1 MSLITI
7 ANSSKYIKNYII
19 FLCLAISISVC
30 LSSNANGDDRAIAI
44 VGGEKIMKSEL
55 DILINNLSNQSLS
68 VPTQQLRNILLR
80 ELINNKIVAKIALQ
94 NELDKSME
102 YRVLTKVS
110 KERMLNDLFM
120 KQKFEGIISQ
130 SLIKK
135 KYANFINQHSNQD
148 EIRASHILLKS
159 EEEYFYQLS
168 ILLADVASRYFA
180 VLQAE
185 DALDSLASEIDAL
198 NTQLNQVQ
206 SLYDRQLTQITDLY
220 QIRASLAAAQ
230 AEQLALEAQL
240 AVNQESLRS
249 ISGLEVGPLFKLADE
264 IEISP
269 LEYSQEFYV
278 KQAQENNHRVLARKL
293 AVKAAEK
300 GVDVSKGAHM
310 PQVSFIAQRQDSDVG
325 FDNLPIARTD
335 TTYIGLNVQI
345 PIYSGGRSSAG
356 VSEAVSRKSIAEYE
370 LRATQLEA
378 REAVRSTHLQIQ
390 ASEAQTEAARI
401 LVESTALSLDAMQQG
416 FSLGT
421 VTSVDVLNAIRDQ
434 YQAERELQ
442 RIRYEHINLL
452 LLLKRETGTLSAE
465 DLLEV
470 GAWLTPAAAQ

>member
-1 MSLITI
+1 MPER
-7 ANSSKYIKNYII
+7 Y
-19 FLCLAISISVC
+19 FL
-30 LSSNANGDDRAIAI
+30 
-44 VGGEKIMKSEL
+44 
-55 DILINNLSNQSLS
+55 SLS
-68 VPTQQLRNILLR
+68 QTLFNWQQFS
-80 ELINNKIVAKIALQ
+80 LQ
-94 NELDKSME
+94 
-102 YRVLTKVS
+102 
-110 KERMLNDLFM
+110 
-120 KQKFEGIISQ
+120 KQATLEEDQ
-130 SLIKK
+130 
-135 KYANFINQHSNQD
+135 
-148 EIRASHILLKS
+148 S

-185 DALDSLASEIDAL
+185 DALDSLTSEIDAL

-335 TTYIGLNVQI
+335 NT
-345 PIYSGGRSSAG
+345 
-356 VSEAVSRKSIAEYE
+356 
-370 LRATQLEA
+370 
-378 REAVRSTHLQIQ
+378 
-390 ASEAQTEAARI
+390 
-401 LVESTALSLDAMQQG
+401 
-416 FSLGT
+416 
-421 VTSVDVLNAIRDQ
+421 
-434 YQAERELQ
+434 
-442 RIRYEHINLL
+442 
-452 LLLKRETGTLSAE
+452 
-465 DLLEV
+465 
-470 GAWLTPAAAQ
+470 

>member
-1 MSLITI
+1 MIQKLSRTLIVLLACLGFSPSNSLAAPGSTLEDFFSAAINFSPELRI
-7 ANSSKYIKNYII
+7 AEENLNISSARKKAAKGQ
-19 FLCLAISISVC
+19 LLPQ
-30 LSSNANGDDRAIAI
+30 LSAGA
-44 VGGEKIMKSEL
+44 
-55 DILINNLSNQSLS
+55 NLSDNRLDRFNSIQTFDGERYFLGLTQTLFNWQQFSARTQASL
-68 VPTQQLRNILLR
+68 QEDQ
-80 ELINNKIVAKIALQ
+80 
-94 NELDKSME
+94 
-102 YRVLTKVS
+102 
-110 KERMLNDLFM
+110 
-120 KQKFEGIISQ
+120 
-130 SLIKK
+130 
-135 KYANFINQHSNQD
+135 
-148 EIRASHILLKS
+148 S
-159 EEEYFYQLS
+159 EEEYFYQLA

-185 DALDSLASEIDAL
+185 DALESLTSEIDAL
-198 NTQLNQVQ
+198 TTQLNQVQ

-220 QIRASLAAAQ
+220 QVRASLAAAQ
-230 AEQLALEAQL
+230 AEQLALEAQF
-240 AVNQESLRS
+240 AVNQEGLRS

-269 LEYSQEFYV
+269 LEYSQQFYV
-278 KQAQENNHRVLARKL
+278 NQAQEQNHRVLARKL

-300 GVDVSKGAHM
+300 GIQVSKGAYM

-345 PIYSGGRSSAG
+345 PIYSGGRTTAG
-356 VSEAVSRKSIAEYE
+356 VSEAVSRRSIAEYE
-370 LRATQLEA
+370 LRATQLQA

-390 ASEAQTEAARI
+390 AREAQTEAARI
-401 LVESTALSLDAMQQG
+401 LVESTNLASDAMQQG
-416 FSLGT
+416 FNLGT

-442 RIRYEHINLL
+442 RLRYEHINLI

-470 GAWLTPAAAQ
+470 GAWLIPAQAQ

>member
-1 MSLITI
+1 MISQLNKLSTGLLVFVFFPLSYSLAAPGSTLEDFFSAAINFSPELRI
-7 ANSSKYIKNYII
+7 AEESLNISSARKKAAKGQ
-19 FLCLAISISVC
+19 LLPQ
-30 LSSNANGDDRAIAI
+30 LSAGA
-44 VGGEKIMKSEL
+44 
-55 DILINNLSNQSLS
+55 NLSDNRLDRFNNIQNFDGERYFLSLS
-68 VPTQQLRNILLR
+68 QTLFNWQQFS
-80 ELINNKIVAKIALQ
+80 LQ
-94 NELDKSME
+94 
-102 YRVLTKVS
+102 
-110 KERMLNDLFM
+110 
-120 KQKFEGIISQ
+120 KQATLEEDQ
-130 SLIKK
+130 
-135 KYANFINQHSNQD
+135 
-148 EIRASHILLKS
+148 S

-185 DALDSLASEIDAL
+185 DALDSLTSEIDAL

-401 LVESTALSLDAMQQG
+401 LVESTTLSLDAMQQG
-416 FSLGT
+416 FNLGT

>member
-1 MSLITI
+1 MIQKLSRTLIVLLAYLGFSPSNSLAAPGSTLEDFFSAAINFSPELRI
-7 ANSSKYIKNYII
+7 AEENLNISSARKKAAKGQ
-19 FLCLAISISVC
+19 LLPQ
-30 LSSNANGDDRAIAI
+30 LSAGA
-44 VGGEKIMKSEL
+44 
-55 DILINNLSNQSLS
+55 NLSDNRLDRFNSIQTFDGERYFLGLTQTLFNWQQFSARTQASL
-68 VPTQQLRNILLR
+68 QEDQ
-80 ELINNKIVAKIALQ
+80 
-94 NELDKSME
+94 
-102 YRVLTKVS
+102 
-110 KERMLNDLFM
+110 
-120 KQKFEGIISQ
+120 
-130 SLIKK
+130 
-135 KYANFINQHSNQD
+135 
-148 EIRASHILLKS
+148 S
-159 EEEYFYQLS
+159 EEEYFYQLA

-185 DALDSLASEIDAL
+185 DALESLTSEIDAL
-198 NTQLNQVQ
+198 TTQLNQVQ

-220 QIRASLAAAQ
+220 QVRASLAAAQ
-230 AEQLALEAQL
+230 AEQLALEAQF
-240 AVNQESLRS
+240 AVNQEGLRS

-269 LEYSQEFYV
+269 LEYSQQFYV
-278 KQAQENNHRVLARKL
+278 NQAQEQNHRVLARKL

-300 GVDVSKGAHM
+300 GIQVSKGAYM

-345 PIYSGGRSSAG
+345 PIYSGGRTTAG
-356 VSEAVSRKSIAEYE
+356 VSEAVSRRSIAEYE
-370 LRATQLEA
+370 LRATQLQA

-390 ASEAQTEAARI
+390 AREAQTEAARI
-401 LVESTALSLDAMQQG
+401 LVESTNLASDAMQQG
-416 FSLGT
+416 FNLGT

-442 RIRYEHINLL
+442 RLRYEHINLL

-470 GAWLTPAAAQ
+470 GAWLIPAQAQ

>member
-1 MSLITI
+1 MIQKLSRTLIVLLACLGFSPSNSLAAPGSTLEDFFSAAINFSPELRI
-7 ANSSKYIKNYII
+7 AEENLNISSARKK
-19 FLCLAISISVC
+19 A
-30 LSSNANGDDRAIAI
+30 ANGQLLPQLSAGA
-44 VGGEKIMKSEL
+44 
-55 DILINNLSNQSLS
+55 NLSDNRLDRFNSIQTFDGERYFLGLTQTLFNWQQFSARTQASL
-68 VPTQQLRNILLR
+68 QEDQ
-80 ELINNKIVAKIALQ
+80 
-94 NELDKSME
+94 
-102 YRVLTKVS
+102 
-110 KERMLNDLFM
+110 
-120 KQKFEGIISQ
+120 
-130 SLIKK
+130 
-135 KYANFINQHSNQD
+135 
-148 EIRASHILLKS
+148 S
-159 EEEYFYQLS
+159 EEEYFYQLA

-185 DALDSLASEIDAL
+185 DALESLTSEIDAL
-198 NTQLNQVQ
+198 TTQLNQVQ

-220 QIRASLAAAQ
+220 QVRASLAAAQ
-230 AEQLALEAQL
+230 AEQLALEAQF
-240 AVNQESLRS
+240 AVNQEGLRS

-269 LEYSQEFYV
+269 LEYSQQFYV
-278 KQAQENNHRVLARKL
+278 NQAQEQNHRVLARKL

-300 GVDVSKGAHM
+300 GIQVSKGAYM

-345 PIYSGGRSSAG
+345 PIYSGGRTTAG
-356 VSEAVSRKSIAEYE
+356 VSEAVSRRSIAEYE
-370 LRATQLEA
+370 LRATQLQA

-390 ASEAQTEAARI
+390 AREAQTEAARI
-401 LVESTALSLDAMQQG
+401 LVESTNLASDAMQQG
-416 FSLGT
+416 FNLGT

-442 RIRYEHINLL
+442 RLRYEHINLL

-470 GAWLTPAAAQ
+470 GAWLIPAQAQ

>member
-1 MSLITI
+1 MIQKLGRTLIVLLAYLGFSPSNSLAAPAPGSTLEDFFSAAINFSPELRI
-7 ANSSKYIKNYII
+7 AEESLNISSARRK
-19 FLCLAISISVC
+19 A
-30 LSSNANGDDRAIAI
+30 ANGQLLPQLSAGA
-44 VGGEKIMKSEL
+44 
-55 DILINNLSNQSLS
+55 NLSDNRLDRFNSLQTFDGERYFLS
-68 VPTQQLRNILLR
+68 LTQTLFNWQQFSARTQ
-80 ELINNKIVAKIALQ
+80 ASLQ
-94 NELDKSME
+94 ED
-102 YRVLTKVS
+102 
-110 KERMLNDLFM
+110 
-120 KQKFEGIISQ
+120 Q
-130 SLIKK
+130 
-135 KYANFINQHSNQD
+135 
-148 EIRASHILLKS
+148 S
-159 EEEYFYQLS
+159 EEEYFYQLA

-185 DALDSLASEIDAL
+185 DALESLTSEIDAL
-198 NTQLNQVQ
+198 TTQLNQVQ

-220 QIRASLAAAQ
+220 QVRASLAAAQ
-230 AEQLALEAQL
+230 AEQLALEAQF
-240 AVNQESLRS
+240 AVNQEGLRS

-269 LEYSQEFYV
+269 LEYSQQFYV
-278 KQAQENNHRVLARKL
+278 NQAQEQNHRVLARKL

-300 GVDVSKGAHM
+300 GIQVSKGAYM

-345 PIYSGGRSSAG
+345 PIYSGGRTTAG
-356 VSEAVSRKSIAEYE
+356 VSEAVSRRSIAEYE
-370 LRATQLEA
+370 LRATQLQA

-390 ASEAQTEAARI
+390 AREAQTEAARI
-401 LVESTALSLDAMQQG
+401 LVESTNLASDAMQQG
-416 FSLGT
+416 FNLGA

-442 RIRYEHINLL
+442 RFRYEHINLL

-470 GAWLTPAAAQ
+470 GAWLIPAQAQ